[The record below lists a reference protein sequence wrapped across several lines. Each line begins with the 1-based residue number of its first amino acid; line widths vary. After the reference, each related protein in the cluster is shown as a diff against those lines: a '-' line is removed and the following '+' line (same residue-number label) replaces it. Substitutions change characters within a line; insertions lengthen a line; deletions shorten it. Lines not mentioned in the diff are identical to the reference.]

1 MSYGEHLRFSLWIA
15 MRLLVGAGHAA
26 LHAVFPPIFA
36 SSITALVLELKTA
49 IDAAG
54 CR

>member
-26 LHAVFPPIFA
+26 LHAVFPPIFSA
-36 SSITALVLELKTA
+36 SSTTLVLELNTA
-49 IDAAG
+49 IKTAG